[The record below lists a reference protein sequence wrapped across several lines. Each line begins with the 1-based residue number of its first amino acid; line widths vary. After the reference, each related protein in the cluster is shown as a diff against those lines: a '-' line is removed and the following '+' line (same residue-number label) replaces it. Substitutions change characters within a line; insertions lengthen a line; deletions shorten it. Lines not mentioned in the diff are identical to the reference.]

1 MAFPTLSTDPLI
13 QSYQEDGED
22 PTISTGMEAGYE
34 QTWARFTRDR
44 PKFHLSYG
52 DLTDADYALL
62 TAHQTAVRVG
72 AVIFDWTHNVTAVTY
87 QMRYKGRIKFG
98 YNQVSSCHTA
108 EFDLQ
113 GA

>member
-1 MAFPTLSTDPLI
+1 MSFPTLSTAPLI
-13 QSYQEDGED
+13 QTYQEDGED

-34 QTWARFTRDR
+34 QTWPRNTRDR
-44 PKFHLSYG
+44 SAFHLTYG

-62 TAHQTAVRVG
+62 KAHQTAVRVG
-72 AVIFDWTHNVTAVTY
+72 SVIFDWTHNVTTVTY

-98 YNQVSSCHTA
+98 YNQISSTHTA

-113 GA
+113 EA